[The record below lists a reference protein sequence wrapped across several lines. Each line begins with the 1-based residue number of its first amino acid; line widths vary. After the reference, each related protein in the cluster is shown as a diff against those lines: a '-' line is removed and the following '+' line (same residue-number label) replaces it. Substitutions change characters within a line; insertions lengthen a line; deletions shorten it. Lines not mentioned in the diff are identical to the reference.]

1 MREGLDRQRSNMTS
15 VQISLNRTV
24 AFALIVEVVTRL
36 HRQFFIHNALLAVTF
51 SKKRDRYN
59 QAAFDDR

>member
-1 MREGLDRQRSNMTS
+1 MTS